1 MKESE
6 AEVKH
11 EGVIYLLKSHP
22 KTLRDE
28 ELLITNEQKSGLL
41 RQNLLLVKM
50 L

>member
-28 ELLITNEQKSGLL
+28 ELLLQMNKKVVS
-41 RQNLLLVKM
+41 
-50 L
+50 